1 MWDLV
6 NVLQME
12 NVEHRYQAEKLYTQQ
27 ELEARKVD
35 VKERL
40 IADYEEKKRQ
50 VENDRLHMELS
61 AGEWLDISRAHRAP
75 HDSRKPMHVI
85 VLTTDWHCHRTT

>member
-1 MWDLV
+1 
-6 NVLQME
+6 ME

-61 AGEWLDISRAHRAP
+61 AGE
-75 HDSRKPMHVI
+75 
-85 VLTTDWHCHRTT
+85 